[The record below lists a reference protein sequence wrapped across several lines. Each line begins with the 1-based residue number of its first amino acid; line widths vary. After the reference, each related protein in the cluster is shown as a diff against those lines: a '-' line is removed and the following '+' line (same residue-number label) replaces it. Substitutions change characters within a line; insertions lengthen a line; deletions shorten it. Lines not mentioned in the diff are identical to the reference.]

1 MPSSSGFL
9 AALEF
14 STALELV
21 GALEFS
27 GILGL
32 AVGLGFSAALRL
44 AAALESS
51 TILGPAEAL
60 VLAEALGL
68 AGGATGSLD
77 ELDVV
82 IASLSLLSSEN
93 PTDSTPGPIGLCVTY
108 TIRSNCDGEGEMA
121 ID

>member
-1 MPSSSGFL
+1 M
-9 AALEF
+9 
-14 STALELV
+14 ELV

-32 AVGLGFSAALRL
+32 AVGLEFSAALRL

-51 TILGPAEAL
+51 AILGLAEAL
-60 VLAEALGL
+60 GPAEALGL

-77 ELDVV
+77 ELEAV

-93 PTDSTPGPIGLCVTY
+93 PTDSTPGPIGLCVTHM
-108 TIRSNCDGEGEMA
+108 IRSNCDGEKEMA
-121 ID
+121 MD